1 MDELLVEARDE
12 EDVRVILPRGFV
24 NAHTAPEFEGALRR
38 ALGDGRVRIVVDC
51 SALVY
56 IASAGLGAMMGTI
69 EEIRD
74 AGGDLRV
81 SGLNDTVR
89 NIFEILGLHHLYRV
103 FPTAVEAVGSY
114 AGGDGAAS

>member
-1 MDELLVEARDE
+1 MAELLVDARDE
-12 EDVRVILPRGFV
+12 GAVRVISPRGFV

-38 ALGDGRVRIVVDC
+38 ALGEGRVRIVVDC
-51 SALVY
+51 SALAY

-69 EEIRD
+69 EEIRE

-81 SGLNDTVR
+81 AELNDTVR

-103 FPTAVEAVGSY
+103 FPTAIEAVGSY
-114 AGGDGAAS
+114 AGGDAS